1 VFGEDISE
9 IDSDRLQELRNHWG
23 MLFQQGA
30 LYSALTVFE
39 NIAQPMRE
47 LHVLPEE
54 LVRDAVL
61 LKMNMVGLG
70 PEHANKMPSDLSG
83 GMVKRVALARALAL
97 EPKLLFLDEPTAGL
111 DPDLSEA
118 FVALIKSLHR
128 ELGLTVVMVTHD
140 LDTLFALSTRIAVLA
155 EKHVIALDR
164 CATAESRSPVH
175 QGVLP
180 RRPRP
185 PRAGSA
191 GRKNI
196 NGALMENR
204 SHALTTGFFTI
215 TLLIAAILYG
225 LWFNRDRVERVPY
238 VIATAQA
245 IPGLNPQAPMRYR
258 GLEVGRVGSIAF
270 DPKVAGQILVTLNI
284 NTDAP
289 ITTTTFAAL
298 GYQGVTGIA
307 FIALDDDKT
316 GSPRCRPA
324 PITGAHPAAPGL
336 FDQIEKRGKEILAQT
351 EEVTRRLN
359 TLLSPRTRR

>member
-1 VFGEDISE
+1 MSEYEGTCGPGTGELTLDGSVPVVEITGLWTKYGRTVVHQDLNLEIEQGEIMSIVGGSGTGKTTLLRQMLGLERPARGCVRVFGEDISE

-47 LHVLPEE
+47 LHVLPED
-54 LVRDAVL
+54 LVHDAVL

-155 EKHVIALDR
+155 EKHVIALGPLQDLLKVDHPFIKEFFLGDR
-164 CATAESRSPVH
+164 
-175 QGVLP
+175 G
-180 RRPRP
+180 RR
-185 PRAGSA
+185 
-191 GRKNI
+191 
-196 NGALMENR
+196 ALE
-204 SHALTTGFFTI
+204 AL
-215 TLLIAAILYG
+215 
-225 LWFNRDRVERVPY
+225 E
-238 VIATAQA
+238 
-245 IPGLNPQAPMRYR
+245 
-258 GLEVGRVGSIAF
+258 E
-270 DPKVAGQILVTLNI
+270 
-284 NTDAP
+284 
-289 ITTTTFAAL
+289 
-298 GYQGVTGIA
+298 
-307 FIALDDDKT
+307 KT
-316 GSPRCRPA
+316 S
-324 PITGAHPAAPGL
+324 
-336 FDQIEKRGKEILAQT
+336 T
-351 EEVTRRLN
+351 E
-359 TLLSPRTRR
+359 P